1 MKYSLRSLM
10 IVVTLGC
17 VVFGFPMLILT
28 VFLSLE
34 VLPRLLT
41 RDVEQRPFDS
51 TAWKRADEIENH
63 RTVRSQMVDQ
73 LIGSGRLDGLKQTE
87 VENLLGPPLRDMN
100 AAGVDGQRW
109 NMAYYLGLERSGS
122 WSIDDEFLV
131 IRFDP
136 QGRVA
141 EYRIVPN

>member
-1 MKYSLRSLM
+1 M
-10 IVVTLGC
+10 IVVTLIC
-17 VVFGFPMLILT
+17 VVLGVPLLVLT
-28 VFLSLE
+28 VLLSLG
-34 VLPRLLT
+34 VLPRPSLP
-41 RDVEQRPFDS
+41 DVRQIPFDS
-51 TAWKRADEIENH
+51 VAWKRADEIENH

-87 VENLLGPPLRDMN
+87 IENLLGPPLRDMN

-131 IRFDP
+131 IRFDA